1 MANKQAV
8 LGRPLPDASVPR
20 NAFDRSFNRS
30 LHYSVGMAIPSSG
43 AIPVIAGSHSK
54 INRKIFQRTND
65 VYTAAFT
72 PLDTHMQFYFVPMR
86 QLMSE
91 WDDFKL
97 NIQDFN
103 SSFYA
108 HSSDPAVVPQPAA
121 KAPWCMMSEI
131 KAALLAANDGS
142 GTQQYDAC
150 GYPLR
155 QGGLRL
161 LNLLGYG
168 NYTSIEEMGD
178 DVEVNLL
185 RLCAYQKVYFD
196 HFRNTAYE
204 SNNPLYY
211 NMDYYR
217 SNGYHVNDIRVLQG
231 LLTLRYVNYRKDYF
245 QNLYP
250 ALTYVTSSPAGN
262 DWLIP
267 SWVQG
272 SNYNNMSGSVQ
283 VPITGNTGSDD
294 GRWKS
299 VNAATDGP
307 NARFN
312 DTGTGLNKLYAG
324 GQAQAT
330 HTHSMNG
337 LGTIGANDIIATINP
352 QTIRASFAL
361 DKLLRSSA
369 YAPKHAKDQ
378 YEARY
383 GIKFKYN
390 PNESVFIGS
399 FMNDI
404 VINEVT
410 NMAQTAD
417 NNIGANLGDIGGK
430 GVGSADYG
438 STLDFSNME
447 DGFIIPI
454 MYTLPR
460 TSYSS
465 NRIDTYNLK
474 VDRNQFF
481 IPEFMDMGLRPV
493 TRREYY
499 DALPDGSSLAPD
511 AANAVLGY
519 QPPYQEY
526 KIGIDENMG
535 LFGRPQNDNE
545 YTRFVIN
552 SNIPT
557 SVGQT
562 LGSGVNYQ
570 FFKVKPADV
579 KNIFRVNYD
588 GTYMTDQIITYLR
601 TSIVVNQNMSVHGQP
616 RLGS

>member
-1 MANKQAV
+1 MANKKGV
-8 LGRPLPDASVPR
+8 LGRVLPDASVPR

-30 LHYSVGMAIPSSG
+30 LHYSVGMAVPSSG

-54 INRKIFQRTND
+54 INRKIFQRTNE

-72 PLDTHMQFYFVPMR
+72 PLDTHLQFYFVPMR
-86 QLMSE
+86 QIMTE

-97 NIQDFN
+97 NIQDYN
-103 SSFYA
+103 SSFYNTYTDQ
-108 HSSDPAVVPQPAA
+108 SIIPQPAA

-131 KAALLAANDGS
+131 KAAFAT
-142 GTQQYDAC
+142 GTYYDAC
-150 GYPLR
+150 GYPLAD
-155 QGGLRL
+155 GALRL

-168 NYTSIEEMGD
+168 NYLSFDEIQD

-204 SNNPLYY
+204 SNNPIFY
-211 NMDYYR
+211 NMDYFR
-217 SNGYHVNDIRVLQG
+217 SNGYHVDDARVLRG

-250 ALTYVTSSPAGN
+250 ALTYVVSSPAGN
-262 DWLIP
+262 SWLVP
-267 SWVQG
+267 SWIQG
-272 SNYNNMSGSVQ
+272 SNYNNMSGQVQ
-283 VPITGNTGSDD
+283 VPITGNTGTDVNRWRKTNDSNPDPTRGDNVQIVGQSDYL
-294 GRWKS
+294 GYS
-299 VNAATDGP
+299 
-307 NARFN
+307 
-312 DTGTGLNKLYAG
+312 
-324 GQAQAT
+324 AQGNFQGFV
-330 HTHSMNG
+330 HSHSMNG
-337 LGTIGANDIIATINP
+337 LGTIGANDIIATMNP
-352 QTIRASFAL
+352 QTIRAEFAL

-410 NMAQTAD
+410 NMAQTATD
-417 NNIGANLGDIGGK
+417 TSGANLGDIGGK
-430 GVGSADYG
+430 GIGSADYG
-438 STLDFSNME
+438 ETLDFSNME

-454 MYTLPR
+454 LYTLPR
-460 TSYSS
+460 TMYSS
-465 NRIDTYNLK
+465 RRIDTYNLK

-481 IPEFMDMGLRPV
+481 IPEFMDMGLRPI

-499 DALPDGSSLAPD
+499 DALWNGQPISDPDQ
-511 AANAVLGY
+511 ANDVLGY

-535 LFGRPQNDNE
+535 LFGRPQEDSE
-545 YTRFVIN
+545 FTKFVIN
-552 SNIPT
+552 SNIST
-557 SVGQT
+557 YTDSYIGD
-562 LGSGVNYQ
+562 GVNYQ
-570 FFKVKPADV
+570 FFKVKPSDV
-579 KNIFRVNYD
+579 RNIFRVSFD
-588 GTYMTDQIITYLR
+588 GSYQSDQLIAYLR
-601 TSIVVNQNMSVHGQP
+601 TSIIVNQNMSVHGQP